1 MRGRRMWQTLRLCTI
16 LSAAKRTQYYKKK
29 KIFHSMGEDC
39 LIMDRKVPLYAKL
52 ISLGNNVQIAS
63 NVHFNTHDIIHQMLN
78 NMDWV
83 LDRRKGKKYPEKMGC
98 IEIGD
103 NVFIGAG
110 TSINY
115 NVRIGSNVII
125 GACSLITKDV
135 PDNCVVAGVPAR
147 VISSFEKYLEKRNSV
162 TDNNILINAEDMPVD
177 LETRYWRRFQ
187 NERERNRERK
197 L

>member
-1 MRGRRMWQTLRLCTI
+1 MRGQRMIQTLCLFTI
-16 LSAAKRTQYYKKK
+16 LDANKRTKYYKDK
-29 KIFHSMGEDC
+29 KIFHSMGDNC

-52 ISLGNNVQIAS
+52 ISIGNNVQIAS
-63 NVHFNTHDIIHQMLN
+63 NVHFNTHDVTHLMLN
-78 NMDWV
+78 NMPEV
-83 LDRRKGKKYPEKMGC
+83 LARRGGIKYPEKVGC

-125 GACSLITKDV
+125 GACSLITKDI
-135 PDNCVVAGVPAR
+135 PDNCVVAGVPAK
-147 VISSFEKYLEKRNSV
+147 VISTFEEYVKKRSEGSMDTTSEVESV
-162 TDNNILINAEDMPVD
+162 SANTETELWRLFYNA
-177 LETRYWRRFQ
+177 RQ
-187 NERERNRERK
+187 RN

>member
-1 MRGRRMWQTLRLCTI
+1 MRGQRMWQTLRLYTI
-16 LSAAKRTQYYKKK
+16 LNADKRTQYYKDK
-29 KIFHSMGEDC
+29 KIFHSMGDNC
-39 LIMDRKVPLYAKL
+39 MIMDRKVPLYAKL
-52 ISLGNNVQIAS
+52 ISIGNNVKIAS
-63 NVHFNTHDIIHQMLN
+63 NVHFNTHDVTHLLLN
-78 NMDWV
+78 NM
-83 LDRRKGKKYPEKMGC
+83 PEALSTGGGRMFSEKVGC

-135 PDNCVVAGVPAR
+135 PDNVVVAGVPAK
-147 VISSFEKYLEKRNSV
+147 IICSFEEYLQKRLA
-162 TDNNILINAEDMPVD
+162 DNNHGTLGAEAVSHTAED
-177 LETRYWRRFQ
+177 ECWRNFYKI
-187 NERERNRERK
+187 RENSKRTMG

>member
-1 MRGRRMWQTLRLCTI
+1 MRGKRMWQTLRLYTI
-16 LSAAKRTQYYKKK
+16 LDANKRTKYYKEKE
-29 KIFHSMGEDC
+29 IFHSMGDHC

-63 NVHFNTHDIIHQMLN
+63 NVHFNTHDVTHLMLN
-78 NMDWV
+78 NREKTLGGDNN
-83 LDRRKGKKYPEKMGC
+83 YPEKTGC

-115 NVRIGSNVII
+115 NVKIGSNVII

-135 PDNCVVAGVPAR
+135 PDNVVVGGIPAKT
-147 VISSFEKYLEKRNSV
+147 IGSFEDYLKKRARSTQNDVKPVTECITTDIEKEMWEQFHLSR
-162 TDNNILINAEDMPVD
+162 ING
-177 LETRYWRRFQ
+177 
-187 NERERNRERK
+187 K

>member
-1 MRGRRMWQTLRLCTI
+1 MRGQRMLQTLRLYTI
-16 LSAAKRTQYYKKK
+16 LDANKRTKYYKDK
-29 KIFHSMGEDC
+29 KIFHSMGENC

-52 ISLGNNVQIAS
+52 ISIGNNVQIAS
-63 NVHFNTHDIIHQMLN
+63 NVHFNTHDVTHLMLN
-78 NMDWV
+78 NMPEILV
-83 LDRRKGKKYPEKMGC
+83 RRGGIKYPEKVGC

-115 NVRIGSNVII
+115 NVRIGSNVIV

-135 PDNCVVAGVPAR
+135 PDNCVVAGVPAK
-147 VISSFEKYLEKRNSV
+147 VISTFEEYVKKRSEGSMDTTSEVESV
-162 TDNNILINAEDMPVD
+162 SANTETEQWRLFYNA
-177 LETRYWRRFQ
+177 RQ
-187 NERERNRERK
+187 RN

>member
-1 MRGRRMWQTLRLCTI
+1 MRGQRMLQTLRLFTI
-16 LSAAKRTQYYKKK
+16 LDANKRTKYYKDK
-29 KIFHSMGEDC
+29 KIFHSMGNNC

-52 ISLGNNVQIAS
+52 ISIGNNVQIAS
-63 NVHFNTHDIIHQMLN
+63 NVHFNTHDITHLMLN
-78 NMDWV
+78 NMPDI
-83 LDRRKGKKYPEKMGC
+83 LARRGGIKYPEKIGC

-135 PDNCVVAGVPAR
+135 PDNCVVAGVPVK
-147 VISSFEKYLEKRNSV
+147 VISSFEEYIEKRINVDNSHLEKVEAVS
-162 TDNNILINAEDMPVD
+162 
-177 LETRYWRRFQ
+177 ETMEESMWTRFKNDHQ
-187 NERERNRERK
+187 
-197 L
+197 

>member
-1 MRGRRMWQTLRLCTI
+1 MRGQRMLQTLRLFTI
-16 LSAAKRTQYYKKK
+16 LDANKRTKYYKEK
-29 KIFHSMGEDC
+29 KIFHSMGDNC

-63 NVHFNTHDIIHQMLN
+63 NVHFNTHDVTHLMLN
-78 NMDWV
+78 NMPEV
-83 LDRRKGKKYPEKMGC
+83 LVKRGGIKFPEKVGC

-115 NVRIGSNVII
+115 NVCIGSNVII

-135 PDNCVVAGVPAR
+135 PDNSVVAGVPAK
-147 VISSFEKYLEKRNSV
+147 VISSFEEYLMGRKEDHFDITSGAELIAHNIEETCWRMFFDARKGNS
-162 TDNNILINAEDMPVD
+162 
-177 LETRYWRRFQ
+177 
-187 NERERNRERK
+187 
-197 L
+197 